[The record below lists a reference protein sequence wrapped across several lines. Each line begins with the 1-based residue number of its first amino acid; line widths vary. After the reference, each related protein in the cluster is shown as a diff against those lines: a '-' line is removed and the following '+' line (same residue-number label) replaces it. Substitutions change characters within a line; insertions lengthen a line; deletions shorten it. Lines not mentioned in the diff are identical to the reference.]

1 MLADADGVT
10 LGEPDAEGGSPAV
23 TDALGVALEELE
35 PESEGRTGNR
45 VDVGV
50 TLGVGMKT
58 YGLKVGLGVGV
69 GVGELEAAM
78 PVILI

>member
-1 MLADADGVT
+1 MLGDADGVT
-10 LGEPDAEGGSPAV
+10 LGEPDADGGRPAV
-23 TDALGVALEELE
+23 TDAVVVALKELE

-50 TLGVGMKT
+50 TLGVGIKT

-69 GVGELEAAM
+69 GVGELEDAI